1 VLEEAISFWCFNF
14 HFGMDLVCRGP
25 QEITILM
32 RLWLLSPCFLLLLS
46 YVIVIWCC
54 CDCMVVVVV
63 AAAVVVVAVVAGASV
78 YLAIII

>member
-1 VLEEAISFWCFNF
+1 MLEVLEEAISFWCFNF

-54 CDCMVVVVV
+54 CCDCMVV
-63 AAAVVVVAVVAGASV
+63 VVVVAVVAGAFV